1 MVILSVNAGSSSLKF
16 QAFDMPEEKLL
27 ISGVFEKIGLKDSF
41 YTIKVNGEKIKHEV
55 ELKNHERAF
64 ELLVKELIDNNI
76 VDSLEDIKAIGHRVV
91 QGGEYSKSTEITN
104 EVIKMMKEYESFTP
118 LHTKSAISGIKA
130 AQSIAPDAMQVAV
143 FDTSFHQTI
152 EEENFIYPIP
162 YEWYTEYN
170 IRKFGYHGTSH
181 KYVSSRVNEIL
192 GRYNTKVITC
202 HLGNGASVCAIEDG
216 MCVNTTLGVSANS
229 GLMMGSRSGDLDPTI
244 VTYMMNKLNVT
255 PDEMS
260 NILNK
265 ESGLLGVS
273 GISSDSRDIEDGIK
287 KGNSRCALAQ
297 KMFVRRVID
306 AIAKFY
312 VELGGCDAI
321 VFTAGIGENSIH
333 TRREVMD
340 GLEVLGVKVDEEANE
355 CRGEEKLITL
365 EDSSIPCYVIP
376 TNEELM
382 MARDAYN
389 IKIERDNKLAD
400 NDENK

>member
-64 ELLVKELIDNNI
+64 ELLVKELINNNI

-162 YEWYTEYN
+162 YEFY
-170 IRKFGYHGTSH
+170 S
-181 KYVSSRVNEIL
+181 L
-192 GRYNTKVITC
+192 C
-202 HLGNGASVCAIEDG
+202 
-216 MCVNTTLGVSANS
+216 
-229 GLMMGSRSGDLDPTI
+229 GL
-244 VTYMMNKLNVT
+244 
-255 PDEMS
+255 
-260 NILNK
+260 
-265 ESGLLGVS
+265 
-273 GISSDSRDIEDGIK
+273 
-287 KGNSRCALAQ
+287 
-297 KMFVRRVID
+297 
-306 AIAKFY
+306 
-312 VELGGCDAI
+312 
-321 VFTAGIGENSIH
+321 
-333 TRREVMD
+333 
-340 GLEVLGVKVDEEANE
+340 
-355 CRGEEKLITL
+355 
-365 EDSSIPCYVIP
+365 
-376 TNEELM
+376 
-382 MARDAYN
+382 
-389 IKIERDNKLAD
+389 
-400 NDENK
+400 